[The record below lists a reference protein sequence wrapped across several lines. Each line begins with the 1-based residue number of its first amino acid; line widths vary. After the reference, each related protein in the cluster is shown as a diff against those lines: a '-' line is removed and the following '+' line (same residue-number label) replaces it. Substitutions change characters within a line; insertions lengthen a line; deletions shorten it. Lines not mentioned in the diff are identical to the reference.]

1 MNTRLVLAAVVT
13 ILFTLLVLSMASPT
27 LGQGPGEVVLFKDDF
42 ESGNADAWQLMGTD
56 GRSGKDFWQ
65 VEQEPDGNWVL
76 SGKEHTWGILAKQG
90 NWSDFTYKARVK
102 LMPGSNQGLH
112 LNFRLGTCNRYFIAF
127 HPGQVNLARTT
138 PCNTHTNLVSA
149 RVNHEFGRWYTVEI
163 VGKGNRI
170 QVYVDGV
177 LRIDHTD
184 SAPVLAGSIGLET
197 LDGSHVHIDDVTV
210 IGPAP
215 TPTPTPL
222 PGFNWTFTGGPRGG
236 IGYDV
241 RIHPVNHNMLW
252 VTDAHAGVHQSSD
265 GGATWTAMNS
275 GIAARTGPSGDDIPI
290 FSLTLDQ
297 NKPDILWVG
306 TLGMRGVFKSVD
318 GGKTWS
324 QMDNG
329 IEDRPV
335 METRAFT
342 VDPKDSNVVY
352 TGGNFSPD
360 PKKLEVRGFVY
371 KTTDG
376 GKQWTKILEPGA
388 LVRWIIVDPT
398 NTNILYASTGIF
410 DRLAVKPEGI
420 LKSTDGGRS
429 WFPINEGLTS
439 LSVGGLVM
447 HPQNPQIL
455 FATTGKAS
463 VFLNEEREL
472 YGAVFKTTDGGQHW
486 RKVYPLGKDIRIR
499 YSAVAFAPSN
509 PNIVYAD
516 AGHEFLRSIDG
527 GETWQRFDTSPKGEN
542 RGQPIAIAVHPKNP
556 DLIYMNAYDG
566 GVFRS
571 DDGGRTWADAS
582 LGYTGAQAWDI
593 AIAPSNPNY
602 VVVGSKNGVHISQ
615 DGGLSWQGRN
625 TSGFIQNMRA
635 VAIDPTAPWRIL
647 IGREIDGHMHM
658 SADGGQ
664 KWQEVLPPV
673 GVDTPTQ
680 RIAMNQIAFAPSQ
693 PSIVYAA
700 SGIQLMTI
708 QHARET
714 KGGGVFKSTNGGR
727 SWLPVNQGLES
738 VRLNTL
744 ALAVHPRDPNIV
756 YIGALDGGVFKTTDG
771 GGTWFKSSQGI
782 PVPEVRAL
790 AIDPSNPE
798 VVYTGSEN
806 AALFKSV
813 DGGKTW
819 QQSSAGMNPESAIH
833 SIVID
838 PSHPQVVYAADTRS
852 GVYRSADSGKTWVLI
867 NQGLRVRAVNRLAI
881 SGDGKLLYAATEG
894 GGVFRIGQPQI
905 AATPTP
911 TVALTATPPFTAPP
925 PTRAPTPAPSPTTI
939 AMVAQTP
946 TPAETK
952 GGGLCSFGF
961 VFAAFPLIALWLAQ
975 AWLRR

>member
-1 MNTRLVLAAVVT
+1 MFALISTSR
-13 ILFTLLVLSMASPT
+13 AS
-27 LGQGPGEVVLFKDDF
+27 GQGSMETVLFKDDF
-42 ESGNADAWQLMGTD
+42 ESGKANAWQLMGTD

-76 SGKEHTWGILAKQG
+76 SGTEHTWGILVKQG
-90 NWSDFTYKARVK
+90 SWSDFTFKARVK
-102 LMPGSNQGLH
+102 LEPGNKQGLH
-112 LNFRLGTCNRYFIAF
+112 LNFRLGRCERYFIAF
-127 HPGQVNLARTT
+127 HPNQVSLSKTMPCDNHPNLISS
-138 PCNTHTNLVSA
+138 PG
-149 RVNHEFGRWYTVEI
+149 NHEFGRWYMVEI

-184 SAPVLAGSIGLET
+184 STPVLAGSIGIET

-222 PGFNWTFTGGPRGG
+222 PGLAWTFTGGPRGG
-236 IGYDV
+236 IGYDI
-241 RIHPVNHNMLW
+241 RIHPLDSNFLW
-252 VTDAHAGVHQSSD
+252 VTDANAGVHRSAD
-265 GGATWTAMNS
+265 GGLTWIAMNS
-275 GIAARTGPSGDDIPI
+275 GISARAGFSGDAVPI
-290 FSLTLDQ
+290 FSLTIDQ
-297 NKPDILWVG
+297 NNPNILWAG
-306 TLGMRGVFKSVD
+306 TQGMRGVFKSVD
-318 GGKTWS
+318 GGKAWS

-335 METRAFT
+335 MEIRAFT
-342 VDPKDSNVVY
+342 VDPKDSNIVY
-352 TGGNFSPD
+352 MGGNYRPD
-360 PKKLEVRGFVY
+360 PRKLEERGFIY

-410 DRLAVKPEGI
+410 DRIAVQPEGI
-420 LKSTDGGRS
+420 LKSTDGGRT

-439 LSVGGLVM
+439 LSVGGLAM

-463 VFLNEEREL
+463 AFLNEQREL

-486 RKVYPLGKDIRIR
+486 RKVYPIGRDNQIR

-509 PNIVYAD
+509 PNIVYVD
-516 AGHEFLRSIDG
+516 AGNEFLRSADS
-527 GETWQRFDTSPKGEN
+527 GETWQRFDTAPKGEN
-542 RGQPIAIAVHPKNP
+542 RGQPIALAVHPKNP
-556 DLIYMNAYDG
+556 NLVYMNAYDG

-571 DDGGRTWADAS
+571 DDGGKAWADAS
-582 LGYTGAQAWDI
+582 VGYTGAQAWDI
-593 AIAPSNPNY
+593 AVAPSNPNY
-602 VVVGSKNGVHISQ
+602 VVVGSKNGVHVSL
-615 DGGLSWQGRN
+615 DGGLSWQGRSTTGYIN
-625 TSGFIQNMRA
+625 NMRA
-635 VAIDPTAPWRIL
+635 VAIDPTAPVRIL
-647 IGREIDGHMHM
+647 TGHEIDGNIRM
-658 SADGGQ
+658 STDGGQ
-664 KWQEVLPPV
+664 KWQEALPPV

-700 SGIQLMTI
+700 SGIQSMTI
-708 QHARET
+708 QNARET

-727 SWLPVNQGLES
+727 SWLPVNQGLEP
-738 VRLNTL
+738 VRLNML

-756 YIGALDGGVFKTTDG
+756 YVGTLDGGVFKTTDG
-771 GGTWFKSSQGI
+771 GGTWSKSTQGI
-782 PVPEVRAL
+782 PVPEIRAL

-798 VVYTGSEN
+798 VVYAGSEN

-813 DGGKTW
+813 DGGKNW

-838 PSHPQVVYAADTRS
+838 PSGSQVVYAADMRS

-881 SGDGKLLYAATEG
+881 SSDGKLLFAATEG

-911 TVALTATPPFTAPP
+911 TVASTTTPSLTAPP

-952 GGGLCSFGF
+952 DGSGLCSLGF
-961 VFAAFPLIALWLAQ
+961 VFVAFPFIALWLAQ